1 MTLSPIYQEA
11 EQSLET
17 VADFIRFAATQ
28 FHQSDLY
35 FGHGTDNAWD
45 EAVAIVLQ
53 MLDLPQDYP
62 QGMLTA
68 KLLADEKKHLV
79 HAIFERVEHRKPL
92 AYITNKAYFGGLEF
106 YIDERVLVPRSPIAE
121 LIENDFY
128 PWLEADN
135 PRILDLCCGSGCIGL
150 AIAAYIEDAEVVL
163 SDISEDAI
171 TVADINNERLGLY
184 PKAQTAISDLFESLT
199 DEQFDLIVSN
209 PPYVDSEDLSDMPA
223 EYQHEPEIGLG
234 SGEDGLDITR
244 RILEQAANHLTEQ
257 GCLIVEVGN
266 SWPAL
271 EEAFPDVPFTWLE
284 FEKGGD
290 GVFLLTRQQLVEHF
304 S

>member
-68 KLLADEKKHLV
+68 KILADEKKHLV
-79 HAIFERVEHRKPL
+79 HAIFERVENRKPL
-92 AYITNKAYFGGLEF
+92 AYITNKAYFAGLEF

-199 DEQFDLIVSN
+199 DEKFDLIVSN
-209 PPYVDSEDLSDMPA
+209 PPYVDLEDLSDMPA

-244 RILEQAANHLTEQ
+244 RILEQAADHLTEQ

-271 EEAFPDVPFTWLE
+271 EKAFPEVPFSWLE

>member
-1 MTLSPIYQEA
+1 MTLSPPYQEA

-17 VADFIRFAATQ
+17 IADFIRFAASQ

-62 QGMLTA
+62 QSMLTA
-68 KLLADEKKHLV
+68 KLLAEEKKHLV
-79 HAIFERVEHRKPL
+79 HAIFERVERRKPL
-92 AYITNKAYFGGLEF
+92 AYITNKAYFVGLEF
-106 YIDERVLVPRSPIAE
+106 YVDERVLVPRSPIGE

-150 AIAAYIEDAEVVL
+150 AIAAYIDDAEVVL

-184 PKAQTAISDLFESLT
+184 PKAQTVVSDLFDALT
-199 DEQFDLIVSN
+199 DEKFDLIVSN

-223 EYQHEPEIGLG
+223 EYHHEPEIGLG

-244 RILEQAANHLTEQ
+244 RILEQAAEHLTEQ

-290 GVFLLTRQQLVEHF
+290 GVFLLTRQQLIEHF

>member
-1 MTLSPIYQEA
+1 MTLSPTYQEA

-17 VADFIRFAATQ
+17 VADFIRFAASQ

-68 KLLADEKKHLV
+68 KLLADEKKHLI
-79 HAIFERVEHRKPL
+79 HAIFERVENRKPL
-92 AYITNKAYFGGLEF
+92 AYITNKAYFVGLEF

-150 AIAAYIEDAEVVL
+150 AIAAYIDDAEVVL
-163 SDISEDAI
+163 SDISDDAI

-184 PKAQTAISDLFESLT
+184 PKAQTVVSDLFESLS
-199 DEQFDLIVSN
+199 DEKFDLIVSN

-244 RILEQAANHLTEQ
+244 RILEQAAEHLTEQ

-271 EEAFPDVPFTWLE
+271 EEAFPNVPFSWIE

-290 GVFLLTRQQLVEHF
+290 GVFLLTRQQLLEHF

>member
-68 KLLADEKKHLV
+68 KILADEKKHLS

-92 AYITNKAYFGGLEF
+92 AYITNKAYFCGLEF

-184 PKAQTAISDLFESLT
+184 PKAQTAVSDLFESLA

-244 RILEQAANHLTEQ
+244 RILEQAAEHLTEQ